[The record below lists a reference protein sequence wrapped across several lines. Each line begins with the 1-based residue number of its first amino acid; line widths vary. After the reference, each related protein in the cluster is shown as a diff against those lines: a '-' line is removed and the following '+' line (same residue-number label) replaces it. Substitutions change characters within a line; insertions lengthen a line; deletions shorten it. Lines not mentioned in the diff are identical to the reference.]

1 MLPGDATAPWE
12 QPGPLHCCSCPP
24 GLLQHC
30 QSQPGSSRDGL
41 EALAHVLLAQKCPC
55 EGQGCCSPLGRWHEQ
70 LRAVQDLAHPT
81 RFRRGTSTLG
91 AQLCWRAAVGKGGR
105 ARVLTVSCGPEGARI
120 HSRADQGS
128 VCFESLPACSQ
139 LFLKAPRSI
148 SQN

>member
-1 MLPGDATAPWE
+1 MPLLLGSSLGPSTAAPAL
-12 QPGPLHCCSCPP
+12 QACCSTVR
-24 GLLQHC
+24 
-30 QSQPGSSRDGL
+30 GS
-41 EALAHVLLAQKCPC
+41 LAPAGMGWKHWLNVLLAQKCPC
-55 EGQGCCSPLGRWHEQ
+55 EGQDCCSPLGRWHDQ
-70 LRAVQDLAHPT
+70 LRAVQDPAHPT

-128 VCFESLPACSQ
+128 MCFESLPACSQ